1 MSRPPGRPKG
11 GTVSNMEPRSG
22 EQTSLPSSGRG
33 RGKGGPISAWRLA
46 WRMLKRDFRAG
57 ELRLLGVA
65 LLIAVASLTSVS
77 FFTDRIGRALDRE
90 AHQLLGG
97 DLLLIADH
105 AWDAGYR
112 QEAGRLGLS
121 AIESVSFP
129 SMTTANGASNL
140 ADIKAVQPGYPLR
153 GALRTAAALNQPDAE
168 TRQTPARG
176 TVWLDERL
184 TAALG
189 AKPGDAITLGSAR
202 FTVGAVLTMEP
213 DRGVNFFNIAPRL
226 MMHADDL
233 PATQLIQAG
242 SRVTWRLH
250 LAGEPKPVAAFQKWA
265 EGRLGR
271 GERIEDL
278 NHARPEVR
286 NALDRAEKFL
296 RLAALLAVV
305 LAAVAVGLAARRFMQ
320 RHLDGCAVMRCLG
333 AREGQV
339 LRIFLGEFLLF
350 GAIVS
355 LLGCAAGFGAQYALE
370 RMLAE
375 LFASPLPAPSPL
387 PLAYGFAVGLALLAG
402 FAVPQLLSLRN
413 VPTVRVLRRE
423 WAGAEPLA
431 WTGYAFGAAVL
442 AALMLWMAAD
452 LRLGLWVL
460 GLFSLAVA
468 IYAGV
473 ARVSLAA
480 VGRLR
485 GAGGIFGS
493 GAGWRYGLASLRRR
507 LGSSVIQSVA
517 LGLGLTALLL
527 LTLARDDLLASWRRS
542 VPPDAPNR
550 FIINIQPEQREL
562 LRDFFS
568 RQGLPK
574 PVLLPMVRGRLVA
587 VNGKP
592 VAAADYDEERAQRL
606 VEREFN
612 LSWAADFP
620 EGNSLAAGRWFGRE
634 DTGKPQFSVEQG
646 LADTLRLKLG
656 DSLAYEI
663 AGRRIEASITS
674 LRKLDWDSMRV
685 NFFVVTPP
693 GVLESHP
700 TSYITSFHL
709 PQERAGF
716 VNDLVAAYPNV
727 TVIDVAAILRQFQSV
742 MDRLAQ
748 AVQFVFAFSLL
759 AGLAVLYAAL
769 ESTHDER
776 EYEIAVLRTLGAR
789 NRQLRA
795 ALAAEFA
802 VLGAVAGLVA
812 GVGSAIIST
821 LLGRFVFHLPYEPAW
836 LVLPAGMAAGIAGI
850 TLAGLAGTRR
860 TLRAPAL
867 QSLRALA

>member
-1 MSRPPGRPKG
+1 MNS
-11 GTVSNMEPRSG
+11 
-22 EQTSLPSSGRG
+22 
-33 RGKGGPISAWRLA
+33 WRLS
-46 WRMLKRDFRAG
+46 WQMLKRDFRAG
-57 ELRLLGVA
+57 ELRLLGAA

-77 FFTDRIGRALDRE
+77 FFTDRLGRALDRE

-97 DLLLIADH
+97 DLLLLGDH
-105 AWDAGYR
+105 PWEQAFR
-112 QEAGRLGLS
+112 REAERLGLR
-121 AIESVSFP
+121 AIESTSFP
-129 SMTTANGASNL
+129 SMTAGNGVSQL

-168 TRQTPARG
+168 TRETPARG

-184 TAALG
+184 ATALA
-189 AKPGDAITLGSAR
+189 AKPGDAVTLGSAR

-213 DRGVNFFNIAPRL
+213 DRGINFFNIAPRL

-233 PATQLIQAG
+233 AATQLIQAG
-242 SRVTWRLH
+242 SRVTYRLH
-250 LAGEPKPVAAFQKWA
+250 LAGEARPVAAFHKWA
-265 EGRLGR
+265 EPRLGR
-271 GERIEDL
+271 GQRIEDL
-278 NHARPEVR
+278 NNARPEVR

-333 AREGQV
+333 AREGQ
-339 LRIFLGEFLLF
+339 LLHIFLGEFLLL

-370 RMLAE
+370 RMLAG
-375 LFASPLPAPSPL
+375 LLSAPLPPPSPL

-402 FAVPQLLSLRN
+402 FAVPQLLRLRN

-423 WAGAEPLA
+423 WAAAEPLA
-431 WTGYAFGAAVL
+431 WTGYAFGAGVL

-468 IYAGV
+468 IYAAV
-473 ARVSLAA
+473 ARLSLAA

-485 GAGGIFGS
+485 GAGGIFG
-493 GAGWRYGLASLRRR
+493 GAAGWRYGLASLRRR

-517 LGLGLTALLL
+517 LGLGITALLL
-527 LTLARDDLLASWRRS
+527 LTLARDDLLASWKRS

-550 FIINIQPEQREL
+550 FLINIQPEQQAP
-562 LRDFFS
+562 LRDFFA
-568 RQGLPK
+568 RQGLERPA
-574 PVLLPMVRGRLVA
+574 LLPMVRGRLMA
-587 VNGKP
+587 VNDRP
-592 VAAADYDEERAQRL
+592 VMAADYEDERAQRL

-620 EGNSLAAGRWFGRE
+620 EGNSLVDGRWFGPE
-634 DTGKPQFSVEQG
+634 DAGRPQFSVEQG
-646 LADTLRLKLG
+646 LAETLRLKLG
-656 DSLAYEI
+656 DTLVYDI
-663 AGRRIEASITS
+663 AGRRIEAKITS

-709 PQERAGF
+709 PQARAGL
-716 VNDLVAAYPNV
+716 VNELVAAYPNV
-727 TVIDVAAILRQFQSV
+727 TVIDVASILRQFQSV
-742 MDRLAQ
+742 MDQLAQ

-789 NRQLRA
+789 DRQLRA

-812 GVGSAIIST
+812 GVGSAIISY

-836 LVLPAGMAAGIAGI
+836 LVLPAGVAVGIAGI